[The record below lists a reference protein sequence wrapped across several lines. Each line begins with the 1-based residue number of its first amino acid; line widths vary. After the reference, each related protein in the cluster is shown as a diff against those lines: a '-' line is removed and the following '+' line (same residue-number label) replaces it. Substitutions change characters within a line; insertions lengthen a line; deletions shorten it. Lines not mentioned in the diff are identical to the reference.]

1 MKQLFVLAFLGTAF
15 LTSCASTKPEE
26 TPQTNNISIYNV
38 SVESTAKA
46 NPGVTSECDALL
58 DECALVVEQQHVA
71 IEEQKKL
78 VNLQS
83 EQIKVEQQAKEQ
95 AESVKSKSVLL
106 NIVQG
111 VAIFLLIL
119 L

>member
-1 MKQLFVLAFLGTAF
+1 MKQSFVLAFLGIAF

-38 SVESTAKA
+38 SVESSKAKS
-46 NPGVTSECDALL
+46 GSSSECDALL

-95 AESVKSKSVLL
+95 AESAKSKSVLL